1 MGIKNSQLY
10 TLSAHFKQRA
20 KERFDIESDKCLK
33 WFRQMSGKANE
44 HKEQKCSNANRIAYV
59 TKDGILF
66 ILDVKTYKAVTCF
79 KVEKKKKNKKRDLKD
94 ILNSSEVNQTDVTQ
108 PTIETEFTPITDET
122 EFIPIAESLPLTT
135 TTSVEG
141 FADTDELVKF
151 SSTSADNADDGF
163 YCLSETQDT
172 NIPASKEDKFIDINN
187 NNYATFEEE
196 VLRLERRANLKNAKE
211 FFHVIEEDIERFY
224 KNYQLIKNGVLS
236 DKNYGHLQELNQD
249 IDVIAD
255 AFRTLKKLE
264 QNYKILY
271 KNKRSYEQEILQK
284 VLLESPKSNESD
296 GFYTKH

>member
-20 KERFDIESDKCLK
+20 KERFDIDSDKCLK

-44 HKEQKCSNANRIAYV
+44 HKEQNCSNANRVAYI

-94 ILNSSEVNQTDVTQ
+94 ILNSPEVNQTDVTKS
-108 PTIETEFTPITDET
+108 TNEA

-135 TTSVEG
+135 TIPVES
-141 FADTDELVKF
+141 FADADELVKF

-163 YCLSETQDT
+163 YCLSETQDAD
-172 NIPASKEDKFIDINN
+172 IPVRKENKFIDINN

-211 FFHVIEEDIERFY
+211 FLQVIEEDVERFY
-224 KNYQLIKNGVLS
+224 KNYQRIKNGVLS
-236 DKNYGHLQELNQD
+236 EKNYGHLQELNQD

-255 AFRTLKKLE
+255 TFRTLKKLE
-264 QNYKILY
+264 QNYKILD
-271 KNKRSYEQEILQK
+271 KNKQDSLSDF
-284 VLLESPKSNESD
+284 LNE
-296 GFYTKH
+296 FE

>member
-20 KERFDIESDKCLK
+20 KERFDIDSDKCLK

-44 HKEQKCSNANRIAYV
+44 HKEQNCSNANRVAYI

-66 ILDVKTYKAVTCF
+66 ILDVKTYKAITCF

-94 ILNSSEVNQTDVTQ
+94 ILNSPEVNQTDVTKS
-108 PTIETEFTPITDET
+108 TIETELTLITET
-122 EFIPIAESLPLTT
+122 LPHTT
-135 TTSVEG
+135 TTPVES
-141 FADTDELVKF
+141 FADADELVEF

-163 YCLSETQDT
+163 YEPHYPS
-172 NIPASKEDKFIDINN
+172 NIPVSKEEKFAHINN

-211 FFHVIEEDIERFY
+211 FLQVIEEDVERFY
-224 KNYQLIKNGVLS
+224 KNYQRIKNGVLS
-236 DKNYGHLQELNQD
+236 DKNYEHLQELNQD

-255 AFRTLKKLE
+255 AFEFLKVMEQGYKLL
-264 QNYKILY
+264 NHK
-271 KNKRSYEQEILQK
+271 
-284 VLLESPKSNESD
+284 
-296 GFYTKH
+296 

>member
-108 PTIETEFTPITDET
+108 PTIETDTTPIIEIT
-122 EFIPIAESLPLTT
+122 ESLPSASTD
-135 TTSVEG
+135 SVET
-141 FADTDELVKF
+141 FIDDVAKF
-151 SSTSADNADDGF
+151 SSTSTDNADDGF
-163 YCLSETQDT
+163 YCLSETQDAK
-172 NIPASKEDKFIDINN
+172 IPASKEDKFIDINN

-211 FFHVIEEDIERFY
+211 FFRVIEEDVERFY

-264 QNYKILY
+264 QNYKILD
-271 KNKRSYEQEILQK
+271 KNKQSYEQEIFEPICLS
-284 VLLESPKSNESD
+284 ETN
-296 GFYTKH
+296 GFYAKQ